1 MIDNPSS
8 YNVDEVKI
16 LIQKKYFDNL
26 DKMSD

>member
-8 YNVDEVKI
+8 YNIDEVEI